1 MQIFVYLSCA
11 TRTMD
16 TQNLTGCR
24 KFTTI
29 SDCFVLEFDLILAD
43 INNLNFMNMRTLT
56 KNLMTLAVLLFA
68 VSFANAQT
76 HFKAAA
82 NCILHDDYVKAASK
96 TKNAVSCV
104 DCYCKICGDKKA
116 KEKEAKRKAQEITDK
131 QKAEKQKLEDQK
143 KLAENKKKAEAER
156 QAEKQK
162 AKDNEAILVAPTPKV
177 SNTDNTETKKKIEP
191 KKETKIVSKKSKT
204 IDKEKIETLL
214 NEIGKVYADSKNFK
228 HKNNYYCKF
237 AFSGTKV
244 TITRTDMGGSR
255 DFTFKHTF
263 DLADIKSISHI
274 NNGLVSIKVE
284 NVAYESGYYHYKEG
298 EKELKTADWEIDRGF
313 PITYANY
320 GFGNVNYNDGN
331 DKVFNLLRQAALEA
345 GATLHEEP

>member
-1 MQIFVYLSCA
+1 MKA
-11 TRTMD
+11 TAKSIGKLLMVT
-16 TQNLTGCR
+16 
-24 KFTTI
+24 
-29 SDCFVLEFDLILAD
+29 LITVFGMEA
-43 INNLNFMNMRTLT
+43 
-56 KNLMTLAVLLFA
+56 K
-68 VSFANAQT
+68 AQT
-76 HFKAAA
+76 HVRGAS
-82 NCILHDDYVKAASK
+82 NCILHDAYLKETSK

-104 DCYCKICGDKKA
+104 DCYCKVCGDKKN
-116 KEKEAKRKAQEITDK
+116 KEKEAKRKAEELANEKKNSTP
-131 QKAEKQKLEDQK
+131 QKNVPVKTNTKT
-143 KLAENKKKAEAER
+143 
-156 QAEKQK
+156 
-162 AKDNEAILVAPTPKV
+162 KDNAVILVAPTPKV
-177 SNTDNTETKKKIEP
+177 SNTDNTETKKNIEP
-191 KKETKIVSKKSKT
+191 KKETRIVSKKSKT

-214 NEIGKVYADSKNFK
+214 NEIGKVYADNKNFK

-284 NVAYESGYYHYKEG
+284 NVAYESGYYHYNEG

-320 GFGNVNYNDGN
+320 GFGNVNYNEGN

-345 GATLHEEP
+345 GATLEEKK